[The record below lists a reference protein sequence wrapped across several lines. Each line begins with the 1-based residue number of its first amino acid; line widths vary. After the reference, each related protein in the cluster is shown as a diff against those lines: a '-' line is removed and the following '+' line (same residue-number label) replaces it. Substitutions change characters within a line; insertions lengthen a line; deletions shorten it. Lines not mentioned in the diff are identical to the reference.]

1 MAPLFVGVVMTNL
14 FLSVFLSFNI
24 FAHNSKKLNYE
35 RFMLTRRDVI
45 NQAFPLHN
53 YYHHNSVKMYNGRIM
68 LRRNIDYVLSNISKQ
83 TWVTI
88 FHNGPSSPVGC
99 RRIMEGNIITV
110 KGTVIHNQEDVWQ

>member
-1 MAPLFVGVVMTNL
+1 MTPLFIGVVMKNL

-35 RFMLTRRDVI
+35 RFMITKRDVI

-53 YYHHNSVKMYNGRIM
+53 YYHHNSVKLYNGQTKL
-68 LRRNIDYVLSNISKQ
+68 LRNVDYVLSDISEQ

-88 FHNGPSSPVGC
+88 FHNGPSSHVGH
-99 RRIMEGNIITV
+99 RRMMEGQIISL
-110 KGTVIHNQEDVWQ
+110 KGSLRSLVE